1 MRLID
6 ADRLKRQAEGR
17 NWKAKDKFIE
27 LIEAA
32 PTIEPVKT
40 GACEQIKWERDI
52 AIEQL
57 NAIGKGLGE
66 TMDDVKPVKTGKWI
80 EATNDDPC
88 YYYCSE
94 CHWLSDIKTPY
105 CPNCGAR
112 MGENDE

>member
-1 MRLID
+1 MSILIEGMEMPID
-6 ADRLKRQAEGR
+6 CRHCPLLEGDDLDGLCHGANRWLDDEYFCWGLYAEG
-17 NWKAKDKFIE
+17 
-27 LIEAA
+27 
-32 PTIEPVKT
+32 
-40 GACEQIKWERDI
+40 DI
-52 AIEQL
+52 DESKPL
-57 NAIGKGLGE
+57 NCPLEKVE
-66 TMDDVKPVKTGKWI
+66 PVKTGKWI